1 MVGSRKNSSWC
12 RVVSSMLLFD
22 RRTFLLSAVA
32 LAGCGFQPAYGP
44 SGSASALRGK
54 VRVEST
60 GTRESY
66 TLAHAL
72 EDIFAQAVDEK
83 YVLTFSVTT
92 DESAVGITPDQEIT
106 RYHVTGIAQYSV
118 VSTTDGQTVASGEAR
133 SFTAYSATGSTVSSV
148 TATRD
153 AYDRLMSI
161 LADQIAAQI
170 HAKIALSK

>member
-1 MVGSRKNSSWC
+1 
-12 RVVSSMLLFD
+12 MLLFN

-44 SGSASALRGK
+44 NGTASKLRGK
-54 VRVEST
+54 VRVEPSD
-60 GTRESY
+60 TREGF

-72 EDIFAQAVDEK
+72 EDIFAQAVDEQ
-83 YVLTFSVTT
+83 YVLSFTVDT
-92 DESAVGITPDQEIT
+92 DEDGLGITTDQEIT
-106 RYHVTGIAQYSV
+106 RYHVTGTAKFSLIRTA
-118 VSTTDGQTVASGEAR
+118 DGQTVASGEAR

-161 LADQIAAQI
+161 LADQISVQI
-170 HAKIALSK
+170 YAKVATSA